1 MSQRPF
7 DLAGIADFASQR
19 LVTIADRATSLAK
32 GVTLFAA
39 VGGVLAYAVGMFVF
53 PPSSRV
59 FWAIAGIV
67 VCGAP
72 LLAILAAVRRL
83 RRVRRTV
90 PQTAA
95 ELRSVMDDK
104 AMLTALTELIDR
116 NEGSERTTPLV
127 KLGSELNNLR
137 KASASHRDVLTNA
150 WQSITALTTLPGLA
164 ALATIGTI
172 ALFAFSAIA
181 VVVRLLLGT

>member
-7 DLAGIADFASQR
+7 DFASIAEHASQR
-19 LVTIADRATSLAK
+19 LVAIAARATTLAK
-32 GVTLFAA
+32 GVMLFAA
-39 VGGVLAYAVGMFVF
+39 VGGLLAYAVGMFAF

-59 FWAIAGIV
+59 FWSIVGIA

-72 LLAILAAVRRL
+72 LIAVLVAVKRL
-83 RRVRRTV
+83 RRVRV
-90 PQTAA
+90 SIPQTAA
-95 ELRSVMDDK
+95 ELRSVMNDK
-104 AMLTALTELIDR
+104 AMLEALTELVDR
-116 NEGSERTTPLV
+116 DEDSDRTTPLV
-127 KLGSELNNLR
+127 KLGTELNNLR
-137 KASASHRDVLTNA
+137 KASAAHRDVLTTA

-172 ALFAFSAIA
+172 GLFAFSAIA